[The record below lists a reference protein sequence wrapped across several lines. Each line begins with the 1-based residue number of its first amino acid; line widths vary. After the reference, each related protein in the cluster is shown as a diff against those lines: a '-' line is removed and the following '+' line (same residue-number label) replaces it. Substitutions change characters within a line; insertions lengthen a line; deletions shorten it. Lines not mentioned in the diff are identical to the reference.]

1 MRVLLRKGGVLIF
14 KISFSQTVSISL
26 LQKVTGCI
34 NQTTVWGFSFHYFP
48 LHFFGICLQFC
59 SKKLKK
65 RHILKKK
72 NIMCA
77 GKQCVNTV
85 GGGFA
90 LRENCPIH

>member
-1 MRVLLRKGGVLIF
+1 MLVFLNFILSNCEHQSATESHRMHQSDYCLAFFL
-14 KISFSQTVSISL
+14 STTSVSISL
-26 LQKVTGCI
+26 ESVC
-34 NQTTVWGFSFHYFP
+34 NFAV
-48 LHFFGICLQFC
+48 
-59 SKKLKK
+59 KKAYPK
-65 RHILKKK
+65 KKK